1 MKDELKDFV
10 QKHRSAF
17 DDKEV
22 PAKVWES
29 IDQSLFKNSFQIRPI
44 HYWQAAAVVF
54 FAMSSFLLVRNG
66 LPLAKPGEAKEF
78 ADTEAFYT
86 QQIQEKVALIHS
98 VNTND
103 LSAFAQDLQQLEAM
117 YAVLKEELDKRPS
130 EKVKDALILNLMVR
144 TNLLNKQL
152 QELDRAQESTDSE
165 AALINS

>member
-1 MKDELKDFV
+1 MKDELKNFV

-22 PAKVWES
+22 PAQVWEN
-29 IDQSLFKNSFQIRPI
+29 IDQSLFKKNFKIRPI

-54 FAMSSFLLVRNG
+54 FALSSFLWVRNG
-66 LPLAKPGEAKEF
+66 VPIAKPEEAREF
-78 ADTEAFYT
+78 ADTEAFYK

-98 VNTND
+98 VNAND
-103 LSAFAQDLQQLEAM
+103 LSAFGQDLQQLEAM
-117 YAVLKEELDKRPS
+117 YAVLKEELEKRPS

-152 QELDRAQESTDSE
+152 QELDQAQEEEEDTK
-165 AALINS
+165 ALINS

>member
-10 QKHRSAF
+10 QQNRSAL

-22 PAKVWES
+22 PAQVWEN
-29 IDQSLFKNSFQIRPI
+29 IDQSLFKKTFQLRPL

-54 FAMSSFLLVRNG
+54 FALSSFLLLRNG
-66 LPLAKPGEAKEF
+66 VPLTKPGAAKEF
-78 ADTEAFYT
+78 ADTEAFYN

-98 VNTND
+98 VNVNE
-103 LSAFAQDLQQLEAM
+103 LNAFGQDLQQLEAM
-117 YAVLKEELDKRPS
+117 YAVLKEEMEKRPS

-152 QELDRAQESTDSE
+152 KELDSAQEE
-165 AALINS
+165 VENKEALINS